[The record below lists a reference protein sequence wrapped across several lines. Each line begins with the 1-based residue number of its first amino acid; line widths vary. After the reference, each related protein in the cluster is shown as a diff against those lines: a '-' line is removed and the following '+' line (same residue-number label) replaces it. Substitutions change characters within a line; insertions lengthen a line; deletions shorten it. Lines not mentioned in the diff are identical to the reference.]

1 LLSVIA
7 LPYTF
12 IVVWMLAWRGAG
24 GASGKA
30 RPVRPHIQRCAVR
43 LTYLGNRTPGQWRAH
58 GRYLARETATES
70 ETAAAG
76 YNRERDGI
84 DVARELEK
92 WQSAGDQRLWK
103 VILSPEFGDRVDLQR
118 LARDLV
124 VQMEKDFGADL
135 EWVAVTHH
143 NTEHPH
149 VHMVIRGVA
158 GAGEPLHFKREYLK
172 HGIRGIAE
180 EMCTHQ
186 LGYRTSRDAAEA
198 ERRQIGEYR
207 FTSLTVQSCA
217 AWTKAHDSPGQ
228 CISS

>member
-1 LLSVIA
+1 LLCACLLLSVIA

-158 GAGEPLHFKREYLK
+158 GAGEPRHDMEEVLRAMQRASDRQRVLALHGVPVSDKRLPLEVSICGSSPRSK
-172 HGIRGIAE
+172 V
-180 EMCTHQ
+180 
-186 LGYRTSRDAAEA
+186 GYSFMARMSNRPTA
-198 ERRQIGEYR
+198 
-207 FTSLTVQSCA
+207 T
-217 AWTKAHDSPGQ
+217 
-228 CISS
+228 